1 MKIINNKSIL
11 LSLALS
17 SSLFASTYE
26 YPQLY
31 KDTKIMGMGGANI
44 AVGGQAT
51 SLFYNTAGIA
61 DIPKEYGWEV
71 DILNMNFTASQNIQ
85 DFMDDMDDANDDS
98 KTDSQKTSDTL
109 DVTED
114 YLGKNLHIS
123 ANIGIASVAKK
134 FDEYAFSIVPI
145 AGFYTNIKTH
155 RGSGSEG
162 ILETQGLVYSG
173 FALGVSKDMPDQNF
187 LGYDIKQISLGVG
200 LKSLQYKSIY
210 ANLSVS
216 ELIDDDL
223 SDYFED
229 KYTKDGSSTVLDL
242 GAKAEVYPDVTAGVS
257 IQNIGSIASEIKTNE
272 IPTTVSLGVAYKHRF
287 NRTYFNQY
295 QVAFDYIDLF
305 QAYSQDNDFI
315 KRTRL
320 GISGNAFDG
329 WGGTLALQAGLYE
342 GHPTYGI
349 DFRATVVKLSYTTYT
364 EEVGAYSGQD
374 KDTRH
379 MFQLSFGW

>member
-1 MKIINNKSIL
+1 MKNINTKSIL
-11 LSLALS
+11 LSLAIG

-51 SLFYNTAGIA
+51 SIFYNTAGIA

-71 DILNMNFTASQNIQ
+71 ELLNINVAASENLQ
-85 DFMDDMDDANDDS
+85 DFIDDMDEANDDS
-98 KTDSQKTSDTL
+98 KTDAQKTADTL
-109 DVTED
+109 DVTEK

-123 ANIGIASVAKK
+123 ANVGAISVAKK
-134 FDEYAFSIVPI
+134 FDKYAFSIVPL
-145 AGFYTNIKTH
+145 AGFYSNTKTH
-155 RGSGSEG
+155 RGSGSTG
-162 ILETQGLVYSG
+162 ILETQGLIYSG
-173 FALGVSKDMPDQNF
+173 FALGVSKDIENQNI
-187 LGYDIKQISLGVG
+187 LGYNLTNISLGVG

-229 KYTKDGSSTVLDL
+229 KYTQDGSSTVLDL
-242 GAKAEVYPDVTAGVS
+242 GAKAEVYPDVIAGIS
-257 IQNIGSIASEIKTNE
+257 IQNMGSIASESAENE
-272 IPTTVSLGVAYKHRF
+272 IPMTVNLGVAYKHRF
-287 NRTYFNQY
+287 NRSYFNQY
-295 QVAFDYIDLF
+295 QIAFDYVDLF
-305 QAYSQDNDFI
+305 QAYSQDKDFI

-329 WGGTLALQAGLYE
+329 WGGTLALQVGLYE

-349 DFRATVVKLSYTTYT
+349 DLRASVLKLSYTRYT
-364 EEVGAYSGQD
+364 EEIGAYSGQD
-374 KDTRH
+374 KDIRH
-379 MFQLSFGW
+379 MFQLSLGW

>member
-1 MKIINNKSIL
+1 MKNINTKSIL
-11 LSLALS
+11 LSLAIG
-17 SSLFASTYE
+17 SSLFASSYE

-51 SLFYNTAGIA
+51 SIFYNTAGIA

-71 DILNMNFTASQNIQ
+71 ELLNINVAASQNLQ
-85 DFMDDMDDANDDS
+85 DFIDDMDEANDDS
-98 KTDSQKTSDTL
+98 KTDAQKTADTL
-109 DVTED
+109 DVTEK

-123 ANIGIASVAKK
+123 ANVGAISVAKK
-134 FDEYAFSIVPI
+134 FDKYAFSIVPL
-145 AGFYTNIKTH
+145 AGFYTNTKTH
-155 RGSGSEG
+155 RGSGSAG

-173 FALGVSKDMPDQNF
+173 FALGVSKDIENQNI
-187 LGYDIKQISLGVG
+187 LGYNLTNISLGVG
-200 LKSLQYKSIY
+200 LKSLQYKSMY

-229 KYTKDGSSTVLDL
+229 KYTQDGSSTVLDL
-242 GAKAEVYPDVTAGVS
+242 GAKAEVYPDVIAGIA
-257 IQNIGSIASEIKTNE
+257 IQNIGSIASESAQNE
-272 IPTTVSLGVAYKHRF
+272 IPMTVNLGVAYKHRF
-287 NRTYFNQY
+287 NRSYFNQY
-295 QVAFDYIDLF
+295 QIAFDYVDLF
-305 QAYSQDNDFI
+305 RSYSQDDDFI

-329 WGGTLALQAGLYE
+329 WGGTLAIQLGLYE

-349 DFRATVVKLSYTTYT
+349 DLRASVLKLSYTKYT
-364 EEVGAYSGQD
+364 EEIGAYSGQD

-379 MFQLSFGW
+379 MFQLSLGW